1 MVQYFQGKRRVTQ
14 CPLGFLPL
22 LPFPPPPCHPQG
34 LPKCHHLHPTFN
46 VLTIITTSVT
56 MTTPTAIDKTTHSL
70 HPGPHLPP
78 PSSRSQN
85 PRDSFLQQLFSV
97 LQETQDSP
105 PPSLPAST
113 WELGWVPHGS
123 SQKLFHGHSGRHS
136 NPAAWRRPYL

>member
-34 LPKCHHLHPTFN
+34 LPKCHHLHPTSN
-46 VLTIITTSVT
+46 VLTIITNSVT

-85 PRDSFLQQLFSV
+85 PPDCLSYSSSSLFSRRRRTPSPFTPSEHIGV
-97 LQETQDSP
+97 GVGTSWLQPEAVSWAQWT
-105 PPSLPAST
+105 SL
-113 WELGWVPHGS
+113 
-123 SQKLFHGHSGRHS
+123 
-136 NPAAWRRPYL
+136 